1 MTGRLCALRANPMAL
16 TPKFATPLHMAAGT
30 ANHAVANVLLRIPSV
45 DVIAKNKYNKTPYD
59 AATSNREM
67 FNMVKR
73 AGGVPSDDWTG
84 ETGRDE
90 SNARAKGLA
99 SEARRK
105 RAANW
110 RN

>member
-1 MTGRLCALRANPMAL
+1 MAL
-16 TPKFATPLHMAAGT
+16 TPKLATPLHMAAGT

-84 ETGRDE
+84 ETAKDE
-90 SNARAKGLA
+90 LNARARRGLA

-105 RAANW
+105 RAADW
-110 RN
+110 RNWSRK

>member
-1 MTGRLCALRANPMAL
+1 MAL

-30 ANHAVANVLLRIPSV
+30 ANHVVANVLLRIPFV
-45 DVIAKNKYNKTPYD
+45 DVNAKNKYNKTPYD

-90 SNARAKGLA
+90 SNARARGGLA

-110 RN
+110 RSWNRK

>member
-30 ANHAVANVLLRIPSV
+30 ANHAVANVLL
-45 DVIAKNKYNKTPYD
+45 NNKTPYD

-73 AGGVPSDDWTG
+73 AGCVPSNDWTG

-90 SNARAKGLA
+90 SNARTKGLA

-110 RN
+110 RNWNRK